1 MKMKRGIQTQLVQ
14 MRHVIGIGK
23 AANESKSYGCFTAP
37 LKKIKTKNFLTYPGK
52 LKFDHRSTNEREMSE
67 SRNQSF
73 LS

>member
-1 MKMKRGIQTQLVQ
+1 
-14 MRHVIGIGK
+14 MRYVIGIGK
-23 AANESKSYGCFTAP
+23 AANESKSFTAP